1 MRSPRGHE
9 VKHAIKI
16 TEASNQYPG
25 WEQEYVCS
33 KEIVTSPA
41 WGKKQSSELAG
52 VHSLWLLWLP
62 WGQQVPVKLENKKEM
77 VTIGESWDKEE
88 RRGKVMSP
96 QDKGIHRGAGMRGHR
111 DIERP
116 W

>member
-1 MRSPRGHE
+1 M
-9 VKHAIKI
+9 
-16 TEASNQYPG
+16 
-25 WEQEYVCS
+25 
-33 KEIVTSPA
+33 
-41 WGKKQSSELAG
+41 
-52 VHSLWLLWLP
+52 
-62 WGQQVPVKLENKKEM
+62 KLENKKEM

-88 RRGKVMSP
+88 WRGKVMSP